1 MIPEPTPEKSETLSF
16 QSVADRVPPQN
27 LEAEEAILGG
37 ILVDAEA
44 IGRIT
49 DILEGD
55 AFYLAAHRNI
65 YEAAL
70 TLHQSGKPADLMTVA
85 TWLGDR
91 GILDKVGGQSRLVEL
106 YDRTPSAVNIDLYA
120 QLVMDKYLRRRLI
133 RVGNE
138 ISDLGHDTAQE
149 LPEVLDS
156 AEQKVFN
163 ITQARPQDGLVSTA
177 EVLTQTFADI
187 ESRAIGQ
194 TLPGLACGF
203 YDLDA
208 MTQGFQRGDLI
219 IVAGRPSMGKCLAWH
234 SQIVLADGSVKTIEE
249 LYADRTAKLL
259 TLSDDL
265 KLQLTEPSVYVN
277 DGIKP
282 TFRVTTLLGK
292 QIETTLTHPF
302 LTIEGWKPLSEI
314 QAGDRIAVPRVL
326 GTFGHEVVEDYSI
339 KILGYLLG
347 DGSLSGGQPGFTNV
361 NPKIQADFIE
371 AIESFGDLSVREE
384 NHHGDR
390 APTFYVTYNREA
402 VIQEREAF
410 ASRLATQIKHAALSA
425 RKISEILQVSPSLVC
440 QWQKGVCVPDAA
452 SIQTLVDALGITI
465 ADLLP
470 AGLNSIVWD
479 NPLTAWLRELGLWGK
494 TSHEKT
500 IPDFVFRLKRSQIA
514 LLLNRLLATDGW
526 ASVLASGQCQVG
538 YATVNEAFARQI
550 QHLFLR
556 FGIIARLK
564 TRHIKYKGD
573 RRIAWQL
580 DITDAKSIQ
589 CLIDEIGI
597 YGKEEAVENIRI
609 ALKGKKYQTNRDLI
623 PIEVWELLRSAKED
637 ESWKSLATRAG
648 IQGVSNIHVGK
659 RAPTRERLSKLATAL
674 HPTAQ
679 STSLQNL
686 ANSDVYWD
694 EIKSIEYVGDQQV
707 YDLTIPG
714 THNFI
719 ANDICVHNTS
729 VVLNIARNVASYHKL
744 PVAVFSLEMSRDQLV
759 QRLLSSEVRIESSRL
774 RAGRISAQEWEPLA
788 HEISKLSQLPLYI
801 DDTPNLTVTEM
812 RSRCRRLQAESGGAL
827 GLVVVDYLQL
837 MGGNSENRVQM
848 LSQITRGLKA
858 LARELSVPVIALS
871 QLSRGVE
878 ARTDKRPMM
887 SDLRECVVGET
898 LVLLADGRRVPIA
911 SLVGTT
917 PEVLTMT
924 KDERITTAKSDC
936 VWSVGQKPVFQV
948 QLASGRSI
956 TATAQHRIYSG
967 NGWQQLDSLEVGD
980 RVAIARSIPEPK
992 EMAKWRD
999 SDLELLGHLIG
1010 DGSYLKGQPLRYTT
1024 ASEHNSQIV
1033 TQSAQLLGSTVK
1045 RYPGRGNWQ
1054 QLLISGNGDRWHP
1067 KGVNLWLRNLEIFN
1081 QRSHEK
1087 HIPNEIFQLSNQQ
1100 ISILLSHLWAT
1111 DGCYYTP
1118 KSSRTSSRITFATNS
1133 IRLSNDVLALLLRFG
1148 IVARIKIIEQ
1158 KQYRSMYV
1166 VEISGKEMQMKF
1178 LRSVTAAEC
1187 KKEAAQSVENYLQN
1201 LKENPNRDTLPK
1213 QIFAEVRM
1221 KMREQGITQ
1230 RQMANLRGTS
1240 YGGSSHFKFA
1250 PSRSTLLNYAE
1261 ILNSSNL
1268 ADKATSDLFWDEIV
1282 SITPIGE
1289 AEVFDLTVPGTE
1301 SWLADGIVSH
1311 NSGAIEQD
1319 ADLIMMI
1326 YRDEY
1331 YNKDTVDRG
1340 IAELIINK
1348 HRNGPT
1354 GTVKLLFEPQY
1365 TQFRNL
1371 SPSNRDG

>member
-1 MIPEPTPEKSETLSF
+1 MISEPTPEKSETRSETLSF

-149 LPEVLDS
+149 LPEVLDT

-234 SQIVLADGSVKTIEE
+234 SQIVLADGSVKTIEQ
-249 LYADRTAKLL
+249 LYHDRSATLL
-259 TLSDDL
+259 TLSEDL
-265 KLQLTEPSVYVN
+265 KLQLTQPSVYVN

-314 QAGDRIAVPRVL
+314 QVGDRLAVPRVL
-326 GTFGHEVVEDYSI
+326 GTFGHEEIGEEQLD
-339 KILGYLLG
+339 GLLNQ
-347 DGSLSGGQPGFTNV
+347 LETLANRPPTPNSGG
-361 NPKIQADFIE
+361 
-371 AIESFGDLSVREE
+371 
-384 NHHGDR
+384 
-390 APTFYVTYNREA
+390 
-402 VIQEREAF
+402 
-410 ASRLATQIKHAALSA
+410 AS
-425 RKISEILQVSPSLVC
+425 
-440 QWQKGVCVPDAA
+440 
-452 SIQTLVDALGITI
+452 
-465 ADLLP
+465 
-470 AGLNSIVWD
+470 
-479 NPLTAWLRELGLWGK
+479 EL
-494 TSHEKT
+494 EKT
-500 IPDFVFRLKRSQIA
+500 FPDFVFRLKKSQIA
-514 LLLNRLLATDGW
+514 LLLNRLLSTDGW

-564 TRHIKYKGD
+564 VRHIKYKGD

-623 PIEVWELLRSAKED
+623 PIEVWDLLRSAKED

-659 RAPTRERLSKLATAL
+659 RAPTRERLSKLSTAL
-674 HPTAQ
+674 TSTPQA
-679 STSLQNL
+679 TSLQNL

-694 EIKSIEYVGDQQV
+694 EIRSIEYVGEQQV

-719 ANDICVHNTS
+719 ANDVCVHNTS

-887 SDLRECVVGET
+887 SDLRE
-898 LVLLADGRRVPIA
+898 
-911 SLVGTT
+911 
-917 PEVLTMT
+917 
-924 KDERITTAKSDC
+924 
-936 VWSVGQKPVFQV
+936 
-948 QLASGRSI
+948 
-956 TATAQHRIYSG
+956 
-967 NGWQQLDSLEVGD
+967 
-980 RVAIARSIPEPK
+980 
-992 EMAKWRD
+992 
-999 SDLELLGHLIG
+999 
-1010 DGSYLKGQPLRYTT
+1010 
-1024 ASEHNSQIV
+1024 
-1033 TQSAQLLGSTVK
+1033 
-1045 RYPGRGNWQ
+1045 
-1054 QLLISGNGDRWHP
+1054 
-1067 KGVNLWLRNLEIFN
+1067 
-1081 QRSHEK
+1081 
-1087 HIPNEIFQLSNQQ
+1087 
-1100 ISILLSHLWAT
+1100 
-1111 DGCYYTP
+1111 
-1118 KSSRTSSRITFATNS
+1118 
-1133 IRLSNDVLALLLRFG
+1133 
-1148 IVARIKIIEQ
+1148 
-1158 KQYRSMYV
+1158 
-1166 VEISGKEMQMKF
+1166 
-1178 LRSVTAAEC
+1178 
-1187 KKEAAQSVENYLQN
+1187 
-1201 LKENPNRDTLPK
+1201 
-1213 QIFAEVRM
+1213 
-1221 KMREQGITQ
+1221 
-1230 RQMANLRGTS
+1230 
-1240 YGGSSHFKFA
+1240 
-1250 PSRSTLLNYAE
+1250 
-1261 ILNSSNL
+1261 
-1268 ADKATSDLFWDEIV
+1268 
-1282 SITPIGE
+1282 
-1289 AEVFDLTVPGTE
+1289 
-1301 SWLADGIVSH
+1301 
-1311 NSGAIEQD
+1311 SGAIEQD

-1371 SPSNRDG
+1371 SPSNM

>member
-1 MIPEPTPEKSETLSF
+1 MISEPTPEKSETLSF

-149 LPEVLDS
+149 LPEVLDT

-249 LYADRTAKLL
+249 LYTDRTAKLL

-282 TFRVTTLLGK
+282 TFRVITLLGK

-326 GTFGHEVVEDYSI
+326 GTFGDEEVSETVLDN
-339 KILGYLLG
+339 LLHQ
-347 DGSLSGGQPGFTNV
+347 LNFETLANRPPAPNSGGV
-361 NPKIQADFIE
+361 
-371 AIESFGDLSVREE
+371 
-384 NHHGDR
+384 
-390 APTFYVTYNREA
+390 
-402 VIQEREAF
+402 
-410 ASRLATQIKHAALSA
+410 
-425 RKISEILQVSPSLVC
+425 SELEMKL
-440 QWQKGVCVPDAA
+440 
-452 SIQTLVDALGITI
+452 
-465 ADLLP
+465 
-470 AGLNSIVWD
+470 
-479 NPLTAWLRELGLWGK
+479 
-494 TSHEKT
+494 
-500 IPDFVFRLKRSQIA
+500 PDFVFRLKRSQIA

-609 ALKGKKYQTNRDLI
+609 ALRGKKYQTNRDLI

-694 EIKSIEYVGDQQV
+694 EIKSIEYVGNQQV

-887 SDLRECVVGET
+887 SDLRE
-898 LVLLADGRRVPIA
+898 
-911 SLVGTT
+911 
-917 PEVLTMT
+917 
-924 KDERITTAKSDC
+924 
-936 VWSVGQKPVFQV
+936 
-948 QLASGRSI
+948 
-956 TATAQHRIYSG
+956 
-967 NGWQQLDSLEVGD
+967 
-980 RVAIARSIPEPK
+980 
-992 EMAKWRD
+992 
-999 SDLELLGHLIG
+999 
-1010 DGSYLKGQPLRYTT
+1010 
-1024 ASEHNSQIV
+1024 
-1033 TQSAQLLGSTVK
+1033 
-1045 RYPGRGNWQ
+1045 
-1054 QLLISGNGDRWHP
+1054 
-1067 KGVNLWLRNLEIFN
+1067 
-1081 QRSHEK
+1081 
-1087 HIPNEIFQLSNQQ
+1087 
-1100 ISILLSHLWAT
+1100 
-1111 DGCYYTP
+1111 
-1118 KSSRTSSRITFATNS
+1118 
-1133 IRLSNDVLALLLRFG
+1133 
-1148 IVARIKIIEQ
+1148 
-1158 KQYRSMYV
+1158 
-1166 VEISGKEMQMKF
+1166 
-1178 LRSVTAAEC
+1178 
-1187 KKEAAQSVENYLQN
+1187 
-1201 LKENPNRDTLPK
+1201 
-1213 QIFAEVRM
+1213 
-1221 KMREQGITQ
+1221 
-1230 RQMANLRGTS
+1230 
-1240 YGGSSHFKFA
+1240 
-1250 PSRSTLLNYAE
+1250 
-1261 ILNSSNL
+1261 
-1268 ADKATSDLFWDEIV
+1268 
-1282 SITPIGE
+1282 
-1289 AEVFDLTVPGTE
+1289 
-1301 SWLADGIVSH
+1301 
-1311 NSGAIEQD
+1311 SGAIEQD